1 MENYLNLD
9 LELHSK
15 KTMAEIRVSAHN
27 LEIERGR
34 KKRPKSVPANGSFC
48 RNCKTMVEDKAHF
61 ISDCPIYEPLRIEY
75 LPRRHQNP
83 DAYFNNLF
91 KTSDTVKL

>member
-15 KTMAEIRVSAHN
+15 KAMAEIRVSAHN

-34 KKRPKSVPANGSFC
+34 KNKPKSVPEMSVFAETA
-48 RNCKTMVEDKAHF
+48 KVWWKMKF
-61 ISDCPIYEPLRIEY
+61 ILLATAPSTNHSEMNTCLVGTKIPMHTLS
-75 LPRRHQNP
+75 
-83 DAYFNNLF
+83 
-91 KTSDTVKL
+91 TSLKLQIQWN

>member
-15 KTMAEIRVSAHN
+15 KAMAEIRVSAHN

-34 KKRPKSVPANGSFC
+34 KKGKIST
-48 RNCKTMVEDKAHF
+48 CK
-61 ISDCPIYEPLRIEY
+61 
-75 LPRRHQNP
+75 
-83 DAYFNNLF
+83 
-91 KTSDTVKL
+91 

>member
-15 KTMAEIRVSAHN
+15 KAMAEIRVSAHN

-34 KKRPKSVPANGSFC
+34 KKQAEISTCKWAFLPKLQNYGGRWSSF
-48 RNCKTMVEDKAHF
+48 
-61 ISDCPIYEPLRIEY
+61 Y
-75 LPRRHQNP
+75 
-83 DAYFNNLF
+83 
-91 KTSDTVKL
+91 